1 MSEAGG
7 RPGGEPGKRM
17 GAGITGTDSTI
28 GTPQAP
34 SAAAPTHAGYRA
46 SCGGQG
52 YGYSGGPSQGSFQ
65 GTYQYQQPYTTQQP
79 WRFQRPAQPQQP
91 QPPQSSQPYVP
102 QQPYTTPQQ
111 QAGRTDTGA
120 PGNGKPRRVTI
131 TTVMLACA
139 IACGLVQPAFIYEG
153 MSAWHSD
160 IGMFWSLIGLVAGA
174 ALPLLLRKRDE
185 KPEFVC
191 LIVAIVTICLPIS
204 PLTALMAQSA
214 LIARRD
220 PDRRL
225 YELIALS
232 SAATVISRLRD
243 ALMPAQYSIIG
254 TMLSSTNDQGHV
266 VHAASRP
273 GMLWSGLL
281 LAVISIAIAAIV
293 GVANRNTSRAQRA
306 QRQAAQQQ
314 NRAQMLQSDLAN
326 QQLADAI
333 ATEAHDTL
341 AHSLSLI
348 AVNASALQV
357 QCGTLEAGNI
367 TDRQLHDIAQRAED
381 IRKQAAGA
389 LDEAHSIIDLL
400 HNPNKA
406 RQTLGPDGTTSLSRE
421 SLSGL
426 IADAKAAGAHIDT
439 WIDIQDMGAIHPD
452 IAKIAYRTV
461 QEGLTNA
468 RRHAPGQ
475 PIELEV
481 TCSAGHGI
489 GVHISNPTGAQ
500 MPEHTGDSG
509 RNTADKPLGGN
520 GLRGIRERVAAVGG
534 TCTWGSDKR
543 GVFHLDAAFPS
554 RILNANQ

>member
-1 MSEAGG
+1 MHTSTGS
-7 RPGGEPGKRM
+7 RTQYSNPGG
-17 GAGITGTDSTI
+17 
-28 GTPQAP
+28 
-34 SAAAPTHAGYRA
+34 
-46 SCGGQG
+46 
-52 YGYSGGPSQGSFQ
+52 FQ
-65 GTYQYQQPYTTQQP
+65 Q
-79 WRFQRPAQPQQP
+79 PAQPYMLQH
-91 QPPQSSQPYVP
+91 
-102 QQPYTTPQQ
+102 PYTTPRQ

-120 PGNGKPRRVTI
+120 SGNGKTRRITI

-139 IACGLVQPAFIYEG
+139 IACGIVQPAFIYEG
-153 MSAWHSD
+153 MSAWHND

-174 ALPLLLRKRDE
+174 ALPFLLRNRDE

-191 LIVAIVTICLPIS
+191 LITAIMTICLPIS
-204 PLTALMAQSA
+204 PLTTLMAQSA

-220 PDRRL
+220 PDRRI
-225 YELIALS
+225 YGLIALS

-243 ALMPAQYSIIG
+243 ALMPAEYSIIG

-266 VHAASRP
+266 VHAASQP
-273 GMLWSGLL
+273 SMLWSGLL
-281 LAVISIAIAAIV
+281 LAVISIAIAVIV
-293 GVANRNTSRAQRA
+293 GVANRNTSRARRA

-314 NRAQMLQSDLAN
+314 DRAQMLQSDLAD

-367 TDRQLHDIAQRAED
+367 TDQQLHDIAQRAED

-400 HNPNKA
+400 RNPNKA
-406 RQTLGPDGTTSLSRE
+406 RQTLGPDDTTSLSRE

-481 TCSAGHGI
+481 TCSAERGI
-489 GVHISNPTGAQ
+489 GVHISNPTGMQAQ
-500 MPEHTGDSG
+500 GDTTDNRNGNTNGTGIES
-509 RNTADKPLGGN
+509 TAGNELVSTPAGGN
-520 GLRGIRERVAAVGG
+520 GLRGIRQRVVASGG
-534 TCTWGSDKR
+534 TCTWGTDQR
-543 GVFHLDAAFPS
+543 GVFHLDVALPS
-554 RILNANQ
+554 ADARQQASEADPQ

>member
-1 MSEAGG
+1 ML
-7 RPGGEPGKRM
+7 
-17 GAGITGTDSTI
+17 
-28 GTPQAP
+28 Q
-34 SAAAPTHAGYRA
+34 H
-46 SCGGQG
+46 
-52 YGYSGGPSQGSFQ
+52 
-65 GTYQYQQPYTTQQP
+65 PYTMP
-79 WRFQRPAQPQQP
+79 R
-91 QPPQSSQPYVP
+91 
-102 QQPYTTPQQ
+102 Q
-111 QAGRTDTGA
+111 QAERTDTGA
-120 PGNGKPRRVTI
+120 SGNGKTRRITI

-139 IACGLVQPAFIYEG
+139 IACGIVQPAFIYEG

-160 IGMFWSLIGLVAGA
+160 IGMFWSLIGLAAGA
-174 ALPLLLRKRDE
+174 ALPFLLRSRDE

-191 LIVAIVTICLPIS
+191 LITAIVTICLPIS

-220 PDRRL
+220 PDRRI
-225 YELIALS
+225 YGLIALS
-232 SAATVISRLRD
+232 SAATNISRLRD
-243 ALMPAQYSIIG
+243 ALMPAEYSIIG

-266 VHAASRP
+266 VHAASQP
-273 GMLWSGLL
+273 SMLWSGLL
-281 LAVISIAIAAIV
+281 LAVISIAIAVIV
-293 GVANRNTSRAQRA
+293 GVANRNTSRARRA

-314 NRAQMLQSDLAN
+314 DRAQMLQSNLAN

-357 QCGTLEAGNI
+357 QCGTLEAGDI

-406 RQTLGPDGTTSLSRE
+406 RQTLGPDDTTSLSRE

-475 PIELEV
+475 TIELEV

-489 GVHISNPTGAQ
+489 GVHISNPTGVQAS
-500 MPEHTGDSG
+500 EHTTGSG
-509 RNTADKPLGGN
+509 SGTGTDIRNTASTGNETSNEPGGKPAGGN
-520 GLRGIRERVAAVGG
+520 GLRGIRQRVAAFGG
-534 TCTWGSDKR
+534 TCTWGTDQR
-543 GVFHLDAAFPS
+543 GVFHLDVTLPPGNTTQQTSGTNHPGTGTA
-554 RILNANQ
+554 R

>member
-1 MSEAGG
+1 MSTVGGMSEAGG

-17 GAGITGTDSTI
+17 GAGIIGTDSAA

-65 GTYQYQQPYTTQQP
+65 GTYQYQQPYTTP
-79 WRFQRPAQPQQP
+79 R
-91 QPPQSSQPYVP
+91 
-102 QQPYTTPQQ
+102 Q

-489 GVHISNPTGAQ
+489 GVHISNPTG
-500 MPEHTGDSG
+500 DSG

>member
-1 MSEAGG
+1 M
-7 RPGGEPGKRM
+7 
-17 GAGITGTDSTI
+17 
-28 GTPQAP
+28 PQ
-34 SAAAPTHAGYRA
+34 H
-46 SCGGQG
+46 
-52 YGYSGGPSQGSFQ
+52 
-65 GTYQYQQPYTTQQP
+65 PYTMPRQH
-79 WRFQRPAQPQQP
+79 AE
-91 QPPQSSQPYVP
+91 
-102 QQPYTTPQQ
+102 
-111 QAGRTDTGA
+111 RTDTGA
-120 PGNGKPRRVTI
+120 SGNGKTRRITF

-139 IACGLVQPAFIYEG
+139 IACGIVQPAFIYEG
-153 MSAWHSD
+153 MSAWHND

-174 ALPLLLRKRDE
+174 ALPFLLRNRDE

-191 LIVAIVTICLPIS
+191 LITTIVTICLPIS
-204 PLTALMAQSA
+204 PLTTLMAQSA

-220 PDRRL
+220 PDRRI
-225 YELIALS
+225 YGLIALS

-243 ALMPAQYSIIG
+243 ALMPAEYSIIG

-266 VHAASRP
+266 VHAASQP
-273 GMLWSGLL
+273 SMLWSGLL
-281 LAVISIAIAAIV
+281 LAVISIAIAVIV
-293 GVANRNTSRAQRA
+293 GVANRNTSRARRA
-306 QRQAAQQQ
+306 QRQAVQQQ
-314 NRAQMLQSDLAN
+314 DRAQMLQSDLAN

-357 QCGTLEAGNI
+357 QCGALEAGNI

-400 HNPNKA
+400 RDPNKA
-406 RQTLGPDGTTSLSRE
+406 RQTLGPDDTTSLSRE

-439 WIDIQDMGAIHPD
+439 WIDIQDMGTIHPD

-475 PIELEV
+475 TIELEV

-489 GVHISNPTGAQ
+489 GVHISNPTGVQTPGHA
-500 MPEHTGDSG
+500 TSSG
-509 RNTADKPLGGN
+509 SGSDIRNTAANGNETSNKPDAKPAGGN
-520 GLRGIRERVAAVGG
+520 GLRGIRQRVAAFGG
-534 TCTWGSDKR
+534 TCTWGTDQC
-543 GVFHLDAAFPS
+543 GVFHLDVTLPPGNTAQQASGAKHPGMGTA
-554 RILNANQ
+554 R

>member
-7 RPGGEPGKRM
+7 HPGGEPGRRM
-17 GAGITGTDSTI
+17 STGIIGTDSTA
-28 GTPQAP
+28 GTPQATP
-34 SAAAPTHAGYRA
+34 AAASTRIRPQTPSG
-46 SCGGQG
+46 SG
-52 YGYSGGPSQGSFQ
+52 YGYGYGHGGSPSHGAS
-65 GTYQYQQPYTTQQP
+65 QYQPPYATQRPQQ
-79 WRFQRPAQPQQP
+79 FQRPQSQPAQPYMP
-91 QPPQSSQPYVP
+91 QPPYSAP
-102 QQPYTTPQQ
+102 QW
-111 QAGRTDTGA
+111 QAGNASTSKTANR
-120 PGNGKPRRVTI
+120 KPRRI

-160 IGMFWSLIGLVAGA
+160 IGMFWSLIGLVTGA
-174 ALPLLLRKRDE
+174 ALPFLLRERDE

-204 PLTALMAQSA
+204 PLTALMTQSA
-214 LIARRD
+214 LIARRE
-220 PDRRL
+220 PDRCI
-225 YELIALS
+225 YGLIALS

-243 ALMPAQYSIIG
+243 ALMPAEYSIIG
-254 TMLSSTNDQGHV
+254 TMLSSTNDQGDV
-266 VHAASRP
+266 IHAASRQ
-273 GMLWSGLL
+273 GMLLAGLL
-281 LAVISIAIAAIV
+281 LAVISIAIAVIV

-314 NRAQMLQSDLAN
+314 DRAQMLQSDLAS

-357 QCGTLEAGNI
+357 QCGTLTAGNI
-367 TDRQLHDIAQRAED
+367 TDQQVHDIAQRAED

-400 HNPNKA
+400 RNPNKA
-406 RQTLGPDGTTSLSRE
+406 RQTLGPDDATSLSRE
-421 SLSGL
+421 SLSSL
-426 IADAKAAGAHIDT
+426 IAEARAAGAHIDT
-439 WIDIQDMGAIHPD
+439 WIDIQDMGAIDPD
-452 IAKIAYRTV
+452 VTKIAYRTV

-481 TCSAGHGI
+481 TCSAAHGI
-489 GVHISNPTGAQ
+489 NVHISNPTGIQA
-500 MPEHTGDSG
+500 PEHT
-509 RNTADKPLGGN
+509 ADNGNGIKAEREPMGGPAGGN
-520 GLRGIRERVAAVGG
+520 GLRGVRERVAAVGG
-534 TCTWGSDKR
+534 TCTWGTDKR
-543 GVFHLDAAFPS
+543 SVFHLKVSLPPRSVQRQPGDA
-554 RILNANQ
+554 